1 MFLPLFAAVSGH
13 GVSASLGRSGD
24 PAVFLPLCGL
34 IIGPMIVVQAYL
46 ALARRRRLGRHHDVL
61 VGRVV
66 RIDFKAIADKSAMV
80 RVVDVGL
87 PDGTQRTVEDE
98 SDIAGRLV
106 TIGDEVAVWFYPGD
120 NHLEIPRPGRIGYVA
135 HQCNALLGIVAGM
148 AMSVAG
154 VAGFWHQLIVYR
166 VL

>member
-1 MFLPLFAAVSGH
+1 MLLPSIAAAGNSFSFRTSTGE
-13 GVSASLGRSGD
+13 D
-24 PAVFLPLCGL
+24 PAVFLTLFGL
-34 IIGPMIVVQAYL
+34 ILGPMIVVNACL

-87 PDGTQRTVEDE
+87 PDGSRRTVEDE
-98 SDIAGRLV
+98 SDVAGRLV
-106 TIGDEVAVWFYPGD
+106 TIGDEVAVWFYPGAS
-120 NHLEIPRPGRIGYVA
+120 HLEIPRKGRLGYIA
-135 HQCNALLGIVAGM
+135 HQCNALLGIAAGM